1 MKKFVVSLMAALAM
15 SGSVHA
21 ASITNQDGEA
31 RTLTVTEGGTQEN
44 LQLSPGDTVEFCPTG
59 CFVTMPNGDREALTG
74 SETIDI
80 VGGKAVY
87 K

>member
-1 MKKFVVSLMAALAM
+1 MKKFVVSLVAVLAFV
-15 SGSVHA
+15 GGAQA
-21 ASITNQDGEA
+21 ASITNADQQVQE
-31 RTLTVTEGGTQEN
+31 LTVTEGGSQET

-59 CFVTMPNGDREALTG
+59 CFVTMPSGDREALTG
-74 SETIDI
+74 TETIDI

>member
-1 MKKFVVSLMAALAM
+1 MKKFVVSLVALLAVT
-15 SGSVHA
+15 GGAQA
-21 ASITNQDGEA
+21 ASITNADQQVQE
-31 RTLTVTEGGTQEN
+31 LTVTEGGSQET

-59 CFVTMPNGDREALTG
+59 CFVTMPSGDREALTG
-74 SETIDI
+74 AETIDI

>member
-1 MKKFVVSLMAALAM
+1 MKKFAIALAAVVFAH
-15 SGSVHA
+15 GAHA
-21 ASITNQDGEA
+21 ASVTNTDGEV
-31 RTLTVTEGGTQEN
+31 RELVVTEGGSQES

-59 CFVTMPNGDREALTG
+59 CFVTMPSGDREALTG